1 MIRDMR
7 RNGAQPK
14 DTMHKA
20 GVEMITGM
28 GVVIKNETEV
38 VLPTSETSANVYVVT
53 KERYPSGINAA
64 RTNMSDYD
72 DDFVKVAKGEFVG
85 LERYTDGEKFAT
97 DQFKAN
103 DFQDGSIADLKGK
116 PVAVGTD
123 GKWMKATAPS
133 KCIYGQWT

>member
-1 MIRDMR
+1 
-7 RNGAQPK
+7 
-14 DTMHKA
+14 
-20 GVEMITGM
+20 MITGM

-85 LERYTDGEKFAT
+85 LERYIDGEKFAT

-103 DFQDGSIADLKGK
+103 DFQDG
-116 PVAVGTD
+116 
-123 GKWMKATAPS
+123 PS
-133 KCIYGQWT
+133 QI